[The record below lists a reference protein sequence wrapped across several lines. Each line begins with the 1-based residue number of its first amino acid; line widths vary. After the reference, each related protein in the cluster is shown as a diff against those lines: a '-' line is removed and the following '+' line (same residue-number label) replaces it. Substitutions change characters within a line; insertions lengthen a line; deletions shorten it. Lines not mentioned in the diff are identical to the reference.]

1 MELTERFISYCKID
15 TQSDPDTHR
24 TPSTDKQYD
33 LARLLVKEL
42 KEMGVEDACVN
53 DKCIV
58 YGHIKTN
65 CDDRRKIGFVSH
77 MDTSDQLTA
86 TGCSPRII
94 NDYDGKDI
102 LLNEELG
109 IVLSPEQFP
118 KMRND
123 KGKTLIVTDG
133 TTLLG
138 GDDKAGIAAIMDL
151 VQYIHEHPEFLHC
164 SISIAFTPD
173 EEIGEGADHFDLKE
187 FDADYAYTVDGED
200 ACDIEYENFNAAAAR
215 VHIKGLSIHP
225 GSAKGKMVNAS
236 LVAMEFNAL
245 LPERERPE
253 YTEGYEGFNHLTGI
267 SGEVDHCLLEYI
279 IRNHDPKILER
290 QKEDF
295 RRAQEAINKKYGPD
309 TVVLEISDSYR
320 NMRELIEPHIE
331 IVNEAKRIIG
341 ELGLRATSTAIR
353 GGTDG
358 AMLTYKGLPCPNLGT
373 GTRNCHG
380 RYEYVVVEE
389 MKLVA
394 ELLKRLVAKKD

>member
-1 MELTERFISYCKID
+1 
-15 TQSDPDTHR
+15 
-24 TPSTDKQYD
+24 
-33 LARLLVKEL
+33 
-42 KEMGVEDACVN
+42 
-53 DKCIV
+53 
-58 YGHIKTN
+58 
-65 CDDRRKIGFVSH
+65 
-77 MDTSDQLTA
+77 
-86 TGCSPRII
+86 
-94 NDYDGKDI
+94 
-102 LLNEELG
+102 
-109 IVLSPEQFP
+109 
-118 KMRND
+118 
-123 KGKTLIVTDG
+123 
-133 TTLLG
+133 
-138 GDDKAGIAAIMDL
+138 
-151 VQYIHEHPEFLHC
+151 
-164 SISIAFTPD
+164 
-173 EEIGEGADHFDLKE
+173 
-187 FDADYAYTVDGED
+187 
-200 ACDIEYENFNAAAAR
+200 
-215 VHIKGLSIHP
+215 
-225 GSAKGKMVNAS
+225 
-236 LVAMEFNAL
+236 MEFNAL

>member
-1 MELTERFISYCKID
+1 
-15 TQSDPDTHR
+15 
-24 TPSTDKQYD
+24 
-33 LARLLVKEL
+33 
-42 KEMGVEDACVN
+42 
-53 DKCIV
+53 
-58 YGHIKTN
+58 
-65 CDDRRKIGFVSH
+65 
-77 MDTSDQLTA
+77 
-86 TGCSPRII
+86 
-94 NDYDGKDI
+94 
-102 LLNEELG
+102 
-109 IVLSPEQFP
+109 
-118 KMRND
+118 MRND